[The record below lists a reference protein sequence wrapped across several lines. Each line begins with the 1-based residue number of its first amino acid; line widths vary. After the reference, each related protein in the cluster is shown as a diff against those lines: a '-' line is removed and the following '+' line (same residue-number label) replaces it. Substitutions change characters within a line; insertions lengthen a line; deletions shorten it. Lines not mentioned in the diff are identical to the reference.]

1 MTHPFMVSF
10 AQTDPEV
17 IDALLRVAAALA
29 LGEKL
34 ARRAGVKSAG
44 TLRRNLNQILREGL
58 SQP

>member
-1 MTHPFMVSF
+1 MVSF
-10 AQTDPEV
+10 AQTDPEA

-44 TLRRNLNQILREGL
+44 TLRRNMNQILREGL